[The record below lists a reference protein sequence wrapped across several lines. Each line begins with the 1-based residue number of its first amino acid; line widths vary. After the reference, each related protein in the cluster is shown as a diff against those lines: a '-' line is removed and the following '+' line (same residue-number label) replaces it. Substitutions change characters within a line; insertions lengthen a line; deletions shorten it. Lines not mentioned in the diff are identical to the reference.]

1 MESPATTEL
10 LSRYRPIR
18 EHNKSSSREILFP
31 KGKKISKHTRG
42 RSPYRKCPPCSLD
55 RDETSYASSNSIDKH
70 DTGKVFNG
78 RRDRG
83 YNNTGLEK
91 PIVEPFVKEIDS
103 QEIPDGEDEEYLSE
117 GGGNEPEEF
126 MPPPGSDV
134 HTFIGKQD
142 KTYVHRPGPERNG
155 EILRD
160 LFYEIKSTDK
170 IRGYT
175 FLIGFALAWGRKKKK
190 IELVVK
196 Q

>member
-10 LSRYRPIR
+10 LSRYRPICD
-18 EHNKSSSREILFP
+18 HNKSSSREILFP

-42 RSPYRKCPPCSLD
+42 RSPCREYPPYSLD
-55 RDETSYASSNSIDKH
+55 GDETAYASPNSIDKQ
-70 DTGKVFNG
+70 DTGKIFNG

-83 YNNTGLEK
+83 NNSTGLER
-91 PIVEPFVKEIDS
+91 PIVEPLVKEIDS
-103 QEIPDGEDEEYLSE
+103 QEISDGEGEEYLSE
-117 GGGNEPEEF
+117 GGGNEPEES

-160 LFYEIKSTDK
+160 LFYGIKSSDK

-175 FLIGFALAWGRKKKK
+175 FLIGFALP
-190 IELVVK
+190 
-196 Q
+196 